1 MMNLITKIVGA
12 IGLGLCA
19 AAASMPASAK
29 DVLKPR
35 KIGVIVINTGS
46 ESLAR
51 WANNIQAAAENLHWD
66 VIIKNGESNPAVVS
80 TLLPELLTQGVDA
93 VITMAVDAPLM
104 AQGLAEAK
112 AKNVPVI
119 ATVVGVNPA
128 GRDSFTAVYALN
140 DYDLGVALADYLVQ
154 KNPKAVAVGQT
165 ATLVYAADQLVVGAK
180 DTLEKRGGKMA
191 AITDD
196 DVTNLVNSFTQTAT
210 DLALANPDA
219 SALISCCDFAPPIDL
234 PALKAAHREDITLMT
249 RYDNPSSIQAM
260 RAGANLVVAAARTDS
275 YNLAAL
281 DVLVDHFSKQTPI
294 PNALPDLTSD
304 IKVIDKASIPASGEV
319 YPFAAELAQHVKR
332 WTKEHQF

>member
-1 MMNLITKIVGA
+1 MKFVRAIASAAALSLCFA
-12 IGLGLCA
+12 IGPFA
-19 AAASMPASAK
+19 ASAK
-29 DVLKPR
+29 EVLKPR

-51 WANNIQAAAENLHWD
+51 WANNVQAAGEKLHWE

-93 VITMAVDAPLM
+93 VITMAVDAPLI

-128 GRDSFTAVYALN
+128 GRDNFSAVYAIN
-140 DYDLGVALADYLVQ
+140 DYDLGVALADYLV
-154 KNPKAVAVGQT
+154 KKDPKAVAVGQT

-180 DTLEKRGGKMA
+180 DELEKRGAKMA
-191 AITDD
+191 AVSDN
-196 DVTNLVNSFTQTAT
+196 DVTNLVNSFTQTTT
-210 DLALANPDA
+210 DLALAHPEA

-234 PALKAAHREDITLMT
+234 PALKSAHRAEMTLMT
-249 RYDNPSSIQAM
+249 RFDNPSSIQAM
-260 RAGANLVVAAARTDS
+260 KAGAHLVFAASRTDA

-281 DVLVDHFSKQTPI
+281 DVLMDHFTRGAPI
-294 PNALPDLTSD
+294 PRSLPDLKSD
-304 IKVIDKASIPASGEV
+304 IVVIDRDNIPAQGTV
-319 YPFAAELAQHVKR
+319 YPFETELNPYFER
-332 WTKEHQF
+332 WTNAYQF

>member
-1 MMNLITKIVGA
+1 MSLVTKIAGIVG
-12 IGLGLCA
+12 LTLCV
-19 AAASMPASAK
+19 ASAPTVASAK
-29 DVLKPR
+29 DALKPR

-51 WANNIQAAAENLHWD
+51 WANNVQAAGEKLHWD

-128 GRDSFTAVYALN
+128 GRDNFAAVYAIN
-140 DYDLGVALADYLVQ
+140 DYELGVALANYLVD
-154 KNPKAVAVGQT
+154 KNPKAGAVGQT

-180 DTLEKRGGKMA
+180 DRLDARGAKMA
-191 AITDD
+191 AVSDT
-196 DVTNLVNSFTQTAT
+196 DVTNLVTSFTQTAG
-210 DLALANPDA
+210 DLALAHPDA
-219 SALISCCDFAPPIDL
+219 NAIISCCDFAPPIDL
-234 PALKAAHREDITLMT
+234 PALKAAHREDMTLMT
-249 RYDNPSSIQAM
+249 RVDNPSSIQAL
-260 RAGANLVVAAARTDS
+260 RAGANLVLAASRTDA

-281 DVLVDHFSKQTPI
+281 DLLVDHFAKGTPI
-294 PNALPDLTSD
+294 PATLPELKADVK
-304 IKVIDKASIPASGEV
+304 IVDKTNIPASGEV
-319 YPFAAELAQHVKR
+319 YPFAQELATHVER
-332 WTKEHQF
+332 WSKDYQF

>member
-1 MMNLITKIVGA
+1 MNLVTKIAGIFGVALCVGS
-12 IGLGLCA
+12 GLTV
-19 AAASMPASAK
+19 ASAK
-29 DVLKPR
+29 DVLKSR

-51 WANNIQAAAENLHWD
+51 WANNVQAAAAKLHWD
-66 VIIKNGESNPAVVS
+66 VVIKNGESNPAVVA

-128 GRDSFTAVYALN
+128 GRDNFTAVYAIN
-140 DYDLGVALADYLVQ
+140 DYELGVALAHYLVD

-180 DTLEKRGGKMA
+180 DTLEKRGAKMA
-191 AITDD
+191 AVSDN
-196 DVTNLVNSFTQTAT
+196 DVTNLVNSFTQTAG
-210 DLALANPDA
+210 DLALAHPEANA
-219 SALISCCDFAPPIDL
+219 IISCCDFAPPIDL
-234 PALKAAHREDITLMT
+234 PALKAAHREDMMLMT
-249 RYDNPSSIQAM
+249 RVDNPSSIQAL
-260 RAGANLVVAAARTDS
+260 RAGANLVLAASRTDD

-281 DVLVDHFSKQTPI
+281 DVLVGHFGKGTPV
-294 PNALPDLTSD
+294 PAALPNLKADVK
-304 IKVIDKASIPASGEV
+304 IVDKTSIPASGEV
-319 YPFAAELAQHVKR
+319 YPFSQELAAYVER
-332 WTKEHQF
+332 WGNDYQF

>member
-12 IGLGLCA
+12 IGLGLCG
-19 AAASMPASAK
+19 AAASSAASAK

-51 WANNIQAAAENLHWD
+51 WANNIQAAAENVHWD

-140 DYDLGVALADYLVQ
+140 DYDLGVALADYLVD

-180 DTLEKRGGKMA
+180 ETLDKRGAKMTA
-191 AITDD
+191 VSDT
-196 DVTNLVNSFTQTAT
+196 DVTNLVNSFTQTAG
-210 DLALANPDA
+210 DLALAHPYANA
-219 SALISCCDFAPPIDL
+219 IISCCDFAPPIEL
-234 PALKAAHREDITLMT
+234 PALKAAHRDANTLVS
-249 RYDNPSSIQAM
+249 RGDNPSSTQAL
-260 RAGANLVVAAARTDS
+260 RAGATLAVAASRTDA

-281 DVLVDHFSKQTPI
+281 DVLV
-294 PNALPDLTSD
+294 
-304 IKVIDKASIPASGEV
+304 
-319 YPFAAELAQHVKR
+319 
-332 WTKEHQF
+332 